1 VIWPWERERRASRAE
16 LAALG
21 ASVEDDRL
29 DPDRI
34 LARARAEYAPLA
46 RRRSG
51 EEADALRARFG
62 RAGVATLLRL
72 RPRILFGNSNSVP
85 LAEPAQVTLEVGR
98 PRIRI
103 IDFRVTP
110 DDARA
115 EAAVEV
121 LARARSW
128 IGHRGYWFAKLPA
141 LGFYGG
147 GEYPAT
153 RTLRLRSVWLYELD
167 GAGTDWRFAR
177 FESPGSAS
185 YRYRRP
191 LDTAAEDHEDIR
203 DDLVLAEAAGNGMG
217 LKVPLEI
224 AETLPRDADAALGEL
239 AGLDA
244 SFQAYVL
251 EAAVREILDA
261 WAEASESDRRLGPAA
276 SDDAAAQL
284 LGPDGTVLRGPE
296 LLDVEPL
303 RVRALRVPP
312 EVTLRLEV
320 RAYLGPCDPED
331 DRYEAI
337 RRKHR
342 FWWRLARQAS
352 DRLPWRLVDA
362 EVDPF
367 RP

>member
-21 ASVEDDRL
+21 ASVDDERL

-34 LARARAEYAPLA
+34 LVRARAEYAPLA
-46 RRRSG
+46 GRRSG
-51 EEADALRARFG
+51 EQADALRARFG
-62 RAGVATLLRL
+62 SARVAILMRL
-72 RPRILFGNSNSVP
+72 RPRILGAAKTFQ
-85 LAEPAQVTLEVGR
+85 AEPAQITIGLGR
-98 PRIRI
+98 PRMRI
-103 IDFRVTP
+103 IDFRIEA

-121 LARARSW
+121 LTRARSW
-128 IGHRGYWFAKLPA
+128 IGRRGYWSARVPA
-141 LGFYGG
+141 FGPTGG
-147 GEYPAT
+147 SQYPAA
-153 RTLRLRSVWLYELD
+153 RTLRLRSVWVYELD

-203 DDLVLAEAAGNGMG
+203 DDLVLAEAAENGIG

-224 AETLPRDADAALGEL
+224 AETLPRDPDAALGEL
-239 AGLDA
+239 SGLDEC
-244 SFQAYVL
+244 FQEYVL

-261 WAEASESDRRLGPAA
+261 WAEASESDRRLGEAA
-276 SDDAAAQL
+276 SDAAAAQL

-312 EVTLRLEV
+312 EVTLRLDV
-320 RAYLGPCDPED
+320 RAYLGPRDPED

>member
-34 LARARAEYAPLA
+34 LARARAEYSLLA
-46 RRRSG
+46 GRRSG
-51 EEADALRARFG
+51 EETDVLRARFG
-62 RAGVATLLRL
+62 RAGIATLLRL
-72 RPRILFGNSNSVP
+72 RPRVLGAAETFQ
-85 LAEPAQVTLEVGR
+85 AEPAHITLDLGR
-98 PRIRI
+98 PRMRI
-103 IDFRVTP
+103 IDFRITP
-110 DDARA
+110 DDLRA

-121 LARARSW
+121 SARARSW
-128 IGHRGYWFAKLPA
+128 VGHRGYLFAHLPP
-141 LGFYGG
+141 FDPYGNAQ
-147 GEYPAT
+147 YPA
-153 RTLRLRSVWLYELD
+153 RRSLRLRSVWVYELD
-167 GAGTDWRFAR
+167 EAAATWRFAR

-191 LDTAAEDHEDIR
+191 LDTAAEDHEAIR
-203 DDLVLAEAAGNGMG
+203 DDLVLTEAAENRIG

-239 AGLDA
+239 SGLDEC
-244 SFQAYVL
+244 FQEYVL

-261 WAEASESDRRLGPAA
+261 WAEASESDRRLGAAA
-276 SDDAAAQL
+276 SDEAAAQL

-312 EVTLRLEV
+312 EVTLRLDV
-320 RAYLGPCDPED
+320 RAYLGPRDPED